1 MLFDEYRVEDAIAL
15 SRKEERELTL
25 SESAKNLRAFGMT
38 PEQIAHALKLPLKTV
53 LRYLS
58 K

>member
-1 MLFDEYRVEDAIAL
+1 MLFDEYRVEDAITL

-25 SESAKNLRAFGMT
+25 RENTSRLFKHGMS
-38 PEQIAHALKLPLKTV
+38 PDWIAEVLELPLKTV

>member
-1 MLFDEYRVEDAIAL
+1 MLFDEYRVEDALDLRA
-15 SRKEERELTL
+15 KEERELTL
-25 SESAKNLRAFGMT
+25 RENISRLFNRGMS
-38 PEQIAHALKLPLKTV
+38 PDWIADVLELPLKTV

>member
-15 SRKEERELTL
+15 SRKEERELTRGEDISRL
-25 SESAKNLRAFGMT
+25 FNHGMS
-38 PEQIAHALKLPLKTV
+38 PDWIAEVLELPLKTV
-53 LRYLS
+53 LKYLS